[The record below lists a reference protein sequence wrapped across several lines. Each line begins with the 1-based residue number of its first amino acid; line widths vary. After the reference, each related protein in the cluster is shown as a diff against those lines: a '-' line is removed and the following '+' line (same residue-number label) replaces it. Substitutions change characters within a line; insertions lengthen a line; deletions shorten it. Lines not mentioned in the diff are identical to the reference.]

1 MTYILVLEDYMGNR
15 KSIVVTAYGH
25 NKAIDTIAVSLF
37 EDSENSYND
46 NQDLDAKTYCGAIN
60 ALELK
65 GDSWVFAK
73 ILSENS
79 QYSLDVFLPLNFSDV
94 IIKLDNR
101 AIQKILREIDSQE
114 LIRALKGEAEEVKE
128 KIFANMSKRASQM
141 LKEDS
146 ELMGP
151 IEIMDIKEAQA
162 KILTVIRY
170 LNQCGEILLYPKG
183 ETVK

>member
-1 MTYILVLEDYMGNR
+1 MGNR

-25 NKAIDTIAVSLF
+25 NKTIDTIAVSSF
-37 EDSENSYND
+37 EGSENSYHD

-94 IIKLDNR
+94 ILKLDNR
-101 AIQKILREIDSQE
+101 AIQTILREIDSQE
-114 LIRALKGEAEEVKE
+114 LARALKGEAEEVKE

-141 LKEDS
+141 LKEDI
-146 ELMGP
+146 EFMGP
-151 IEIMDIKEAQA
+151 TEISDIKETQA
-162 KILTVIRY
+162 KILSVIRH
-170 LNQCGEILLYPKG
+170 LDQCGEIMLYHKG
-183 ETVK
+183 ETTK